1 MMRWWRQVSQ
11 RPAFTTGC
19 CKYSVST
26 VALPVLDESR
36 IRQALLL
43 LAGIQLLLGAFLAL
57 APSTFEDAIAPYG
70 SGADDHFL
78 RDIATFYL
86 AVGAALLLAV
96 RRLSWRVPVLFGVAI
111 QYALHTVNHLIDIA
125 NTDPGWLGPFN
136 FVSLLLI
143 TVLTGWVLAGAARLA
158 R

>member
-1 MMRWWRQVSQ
+1 
-11 RPAFTTGC
+11 
-19 CKYSVST
+19 

-43 LAGIQLLLGAFLAL
+43 LAGVQLLLGAFLAL

-96 RRLSWRVPVLFGVAI
+96 RRPSWRVPVLFGVAI

-125 NTDPGWLGPFN
+125 DTDPGWLGPFN

>member
-19 CKYSVST
+19 CKYSGST
-26 VALPVLDESR
+26 VALPVLDEAR

-43 LAGIQLLLGAFLAL
+43 LAGVQLVLGAFLVI

-70 SGADDHFL
+70 TGADDHFL
-78 RDIATFYL
+78 RDLGTFYL
-86 AVGAALLLAV
+86 AMGAALLLSV
-96 RRLSWRVPVLFGVAI
+96 RRPSWRVPVLFGVAI

-125 NTDPGWLGPFN
+125 DTDPGWLGPFN